1 MEENK
6 IPIKASLEF
15 GEGIGYFINEHKKR
29 NDITTNCDDFNF
41 FSEPENN
48 PFDYFIKYIYYSLK
62 DNEYIVSLKVVY
74 QNRKTDRLIT
84 LLETP
89 GITEKLQKIE
99 FRSSELLV
107 NMKVWVKKNKL
118 TGFEIKTLFGRIIKI
133 GYGEKED
140 EIIIDELKDK
150 KCFILGFGV
159 EANSTRVTGIYC
171 YYIDTK
177 LYDKYCYY
185 LDILKIRVKLMLDNK
200 YKNEIHAK
208 KSEYDDRLKLLIDVC
223 ELPNLPFFIIL
234 SYILD

>member
-6 IPIKASLEF
+6 IPIMASLEF
-15 GEGIGYFINEHKKR
+15 GVGFNRFINQNGKYR
-29 NDITTNCDDFNF
+29 TINCDSFDY
-41 FSEPENN
+41 FSKPENN
-48 PFDYFIKYIYYSLK
+48 PFDYYIKYIYYSLK
-62 DNEYIVSLKVVY
+62 DKEYIGSLKVVY
-74 QNRKTDRLIT
+74 QDRKTDRLIT
-84 LLETP
+84 LLNTP
-89 GITEKLQKIE
+89 GTDTEELEKIE
-99 FRSSELLV
+99 FKSYELIV
-107 NMKVWVKKNKL
+107 NMRVWVKNDEL

-140 EIIIDELKDK
+140 EIIIDELKDE

-159 EANSTRVTGIYC
+159 DANSTRVTGIYC

-200 YKNEIHAK
+200 YKDEIHAK
-208 KSEYDDRLKLLIDVC
+208 KPEYDDRLKLLIDVC
-223 ELPNLPFFIIL
+223 ELPNLPFFVIL

>member
-6 IPIKASLEF
+6 IPIMASLEF
-15 GEGIGYFINEHKKR
+15 GEGIFYEVDRDEKNF
-29 NDITTNCDDFNF
+29 TTNCDSFNY

-48 PFDYFIKYIYYSLK
+48 PFDYYIKYIYYSLK
-62 DNEYIVSLKVVY
+62 DKEYISSLKVVY
-74 QNRKTDRLIT
+74 QDRKTDRLIT
-84 LLETP
+84 LLDTP
-89 GITEKLQKIE
+89 GTYTAELEKIE
-99 FRSSELLV
+99 FKSYELIV
-107 NMKVWVKKNKL
+107 NMRVWVKYDKL

-140 EIIIDELKDK
+140 EIIIDELKNE

-185 LDILKIRVKLMLDNK
+185 LDILKIRSKLMLDNK
-200 YKNEIHAK
+200 YKNEIHSK
-208 KSEYDDRLKLLIDVC
+208 MSEYDDKLRLLIDVC

>member
-6 IPIKASLEF
+6 IPIMASLEF
-15 GEGIGYFINEHKKR
+15 GVGFNCFIDQDEKYR
-29 NDITTNCDDFNF
+29 TINCDNFNY
-41 FSEPENN
+41 FSKPENN
-48 PFDYFIKYIYYSLK
+48 PFDYYIKYIYYSLK
-62 DNEYIVSLKVVY
+62 DKEYIGSLKVVY
-74 QNRKTDRLIT
+74 QDRKTDRLIT
-84 LLETP
+84 LLDTP
-89 GITEKLQKIE
+89 GTYTEELEKIE
-99 FRSSELLV
+99 FKSYELIV
-107 NMKVWVKKNKL
+107 NMRVWVKNDKL
-118 TGFEIKTLFGRIIKI
+118 TGFEIKTLYGRIMKI

-140 EIIIDELKDK
+140 EIIIDELKDE

-159 EANSTRVTGIYC
+159 DANSTRVTGIYC

-200 YKNEIHAK
+200 YKDEIHAK
-208 KSEYDDRLKLLIDVC
+208 KSEYDDRFKLLIDVC

>member
-6 IPIKASLEF
+6 IPILASLEF
-15 GEGIGYFINEHKKR
+15 GEGVYFAIDGDEKNF
-29 NDITTNCDDFNF
+29 TTNCDSFNY

-48 PFDYFIKYIYYSLK
+48 PFDYYIKYIYYSLK
-62 DNEYIVSLKVVY
+62 DKEYISSLRVVY
-74 QNRKTDRLIT
+74 QDRKTDRLIT
-84 LLETP
+84 LLDTP
-89 GITEKLQKIE
+89 GTYREELEKIE
-99 FRSSELLV
+99 FKSYELIV
-107 NMKVWVKKNKL
+107 NMRVWVKDDKL

-140 EIIIDELKDK
+140 EIIIDELKNE

-185 LDILKIRVKLMLDNK
+185 LDILKIRSKLMLDNK
-200 YKNEIHAK
+200 YKNEIHSK
-208 KSEYDDRLKLLIDVC
+208 MSEYDDKLRLLIDVC

>member
-6 IPIKASLEF
+6 IPIIASLEY
-15 GEGIGYFINEHKKR
+15 GEGICYFIEIKNKDH
-29 NDITTNCDDFNF
+29 TTNCDNFNY

-62 DNEYIVSLKVVY
+62 DNEYIISLKVVY

-200 YKNEIHAK
+200 YKNEINAK

>member
-6 IPIKASLEF
+6 IPIIASLEY
-15 GEGIGYFINEHKKR
+15 GEAIFSIVDGDENYF
-29 NDITTNCDDFNF
+29 TTNCDNFNY

-62 DNEYIVSLKVVY
+62 DDKYIVSLKVVY
-74 QNRKTDRLIT
+74 QDRKTDRLIT
-84 LLETP
+84 LLDTP
-89 GITEKLQKIE
+89 GTYKEELQKVE
-99 FRSSELLV
+99 FKSYELIV
-107 NMKVWVKKNKL
+107 KMKVWVKHDKL
-118 TGFEIKTLFGRIIKI
+118 IGFEIKTIFGRVIKI
-133 GYGEKED
+133 GYGEKEN
-140 EIIIDELKDK
+140 EIIIDELKDE

-159 EANSTRVTGIYC
+159 EANSIRVTGIYC

-200 YKNEIHAK
+200 YKDEIHSK
-208 KSEYDDRLKLLIDVC
+208 KSEYDDKLQLLIDIC